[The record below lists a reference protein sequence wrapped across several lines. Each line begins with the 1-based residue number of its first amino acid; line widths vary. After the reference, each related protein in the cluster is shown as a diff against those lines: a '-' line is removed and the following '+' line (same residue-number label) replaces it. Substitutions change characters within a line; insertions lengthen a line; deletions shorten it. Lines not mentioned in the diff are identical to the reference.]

1 MEIQVGDYIR
11 TIDGIKRI
19 VKINTGD
26 RKTIFGQYRLDKPYK
41 GSYSI
46 AEKNILKHSK
56 NIIDLIE
63 VGDYVNGYEV
73 KDIDTTYRIGNGGKE
88 EKYLYMEVTEPI
100 YNNFIVTVLTKEMF
114 ESVEY
119 RVGE

>member
-63 VGDYVNGYEV
+63 IGDYVNGEKVIGKGALSCIPQYYDGET
-73 KDIDTTYRIGNGGKE
+73 KDIVYFDEIKS
-88 EKYLYMEVTEPI
+88 
-100 YNNFIVTVLTKEMF
+100 IVTKEQF
-114 ESVEY
+114 ASLEY
-119 RVGE
+119 KVGE

>member
-1 MEIQVGDYIR
+1 MEIKVGDYIR

-46 AEKNILKHSK
+46 AEKNILEHNK
-56 NIIDLIE
+56 NIKKLIK
-63 VGDYVNGYEV
+63 VGD
-73 KDIDTTYRIGNGGKE
+73 
-88 EKYLYMEVTEPI
+88 
-100 YNNFIVTVLTKEMF
+100 IVTVFSDLHDRMGNQTLKVENEEHLKHLLTGFNGGYFHLKSIVTKEQF
-114 ESVEY
+114 ENVEY
-119 RVGE
+119 KVGE